1 MHVYVFVWGGRGGA
15 CVCVLANCCPVHL
28 KWEQKVL
35 GCTPVFRKT
44 SRLSRTSSDAVI
56 EAAAGSG
63 SAPFRAVT
71 DNTGNL
77 DFITQAL

>member
-1 MHVYVFVWGGRGGA
+1 MH
-15 CVCVLANCCPVHL
+15 VCVLANCCPVHP
-28 KWEQKVL
+28 KWEHKVL

-44 SRLSRTSSDAVI
+44 SLSRTSSDAVI

-71 DNTGNL
+71 DNTGYL